1 MGTLRSMKIRK
12 EWFGFGLCLLL
23 LFVLTAILL
32 WHSRAQFHSQIIESQ
47 HKLLDSEISSI
58 AEKTELKLLES
69 DITFFD
75 LGLIEMTSDRSE
87 LLEKIIIDS
96 LTIPKVLQI
105 FAYEMNGSSIPL
117 ITGERS
123 SIGLN
128 AVQTKIKTEKTFFRH
143 NRGECISLF
152 LKVDTLEKPCVFEVQ
167 LEEHFILSDW
177 DAIDREFL
185 SQGILILVSGTIIM
199 FIIFRFMSIRI
210 REREKRLEQ
219 KNQLLQK
226 TNQKLA
232 QVYKTVSLGALTGHL
247 MHSLKTPLTHLQI
260 LAQEAAKK
268 SAVDP
273 DELLEVHNRMMGLV
287 SQSLHSLKEIEDQ
300 KKVYQVSLRE
310 IFEIVIEKTKGI
322 SSFGNVQ
329 FQEDNSLDQ
338 TFDNLNSAL
347 LSPILITLIENAFES
362 KKDSIVTL
370 GSTKKPE
377 EFQIHISDTSGGI
390 PSTEREFL
398 FDPSKSRKSGGTGLG
413 LALAHQLAQCM
424 SGSLELAESN
434 QTGSKFIIT
443 LQPKE
448 EGK

>member
-1 MGTLRSMKIRK
+1 MGALRLMKIRK

-23 LFVLTAILL
+23 LFSLTTILL
-32 WHSRAQFHSQIIESQ
+32 WHSRAEFHSQIIESQ
-47 HKLLDSEISSI
+47 SKLLGSEIRSI
-58 AEKTELKLLES
+58 AEKTELELLES

-87 LLEKIIIDS
+87 LLEKIIIDA

-117 ITGERS
+117 LTGEGS
-123 SIGLN
+123 SPDLL
-128 AVQTKIKTEKTFFRH
+128 ALQTKIKTEETFFIH
-143 NRGECISLF
+143 NRGECFSLF
-152 LKVDTLEKPCVFEVQ
+152 LRVDTLEQPCVFEFQ
-167 LEEHFILSDW
+167 LEEYFILSDW

-185 SQGILILVSGTIIM
+185 NQGILILVSGSIIM

-210 REREKRLEQ
+210 QEREKRLEQ

-260 LAQEAAKK
+260 LAQEAAKQ
-268 SAVDP
+268 STVDP
-273 DELLEVHNRMMGLV
+273 DELLDVHNRMMGLV
-287 SQSLHSLKEIEDQ
+287 SQSLLSLKDIEN
-300 KKVYQVSLRE
+300 KKKLYTVTLRE
-310 IFEIVIEKTKGI
+310 IFEVVIEKTKGI
-322 SSFGNVQ
+322 SSSGTVR

-370 GSTKKPE
+370 GSSIKAE
-377 EFQIHISDTSGGI
+377 EFQVYISDTSGGI
-390 PSTEREFL
+390 SSLDRKFL

-424 SGSLELAESN
+424 PANLELTETN
-434 QTGSKFIIT
+434 QTGSKFTIS
-443 LQPKE
+443 LKA
-448 EGK
+448 KK